1 MSWLE
6 CVGQSRLSVSVHA
19 FVELGLLDRPRDGKN
34 LTIPMVHHALHVA
47 FHMSDAAASAL
58 THTIKPFLRKDGTFD
73 LIDLRKH
80 GVMEHDASLTRLDFH
95 QGDNYT
101 FQPQMLENMIQDAN
115 GGDVTLRSLAKS
127 FNRRCRESRAAG
139 APRMGLKL
147 WFVTVFQLAGRKL
160 LSSLGILLIDSHQR
174 GSNRRQAIEED
185 DGVDLCRGE
194 AAGCHLDESA
204 AEDDLHAVEECNGHV
219 VLVYLWA
226 VSWRWTDEAVADAY
240 SMQSCRKHGIVLRSK
255 DRTTAQDNI

>member
-1 MSWLE
+1 
-6 CVGQSRLSVSVHA
+6 
-19 FVELGLLDRPRDGKN
+19 
-34 LTIPMVHHALHVA
+34 MVHHALHIA

-101 FQPQMLENMIQDAN
+101 FQPQMLENMIKDAD
-115 GGDVTLRSLAKS
+115 GGDVTLRSLARS
-127 FNRRCRESRAAG
+127 FNRRCKESRAAG

-160 LSSLGILLIDSHQR
+160 SLSSRTLLTSIVINVAQTGGRLSRKILESIF
-174 GSNRRQAIEED
+174 
-185 DGVDLCRGE
+185 VDERLPDVILTNPQPRTIFTLLRNATGM
-194 AAGCHLDESA
+194 
-204 AEDDLHAVEECNGHV
+204 
-219 VLVYLWA
+219 LWWC
-226 VSWRWTDEAVADAY
+226 VF
-240 SMQSCRKHGIVLRSK
+240 GP
-255 DRTTAQDNI
+255 